1 MKKKSKSFKNF
12 IKDLVFN
19 NPRAD
24 RQAGSM
30 DMMSQIQKCYSTVLK
45 TVDSRIRDTESI
57 TA

>member
-30 DMMSQIQKCYSTVLK
+30 DSDVP
-45 TVDSRIRDTESI
+45 DTEMLYDRSKDS
-57 TA
+57 

>member
-30 DMMSQIQKCYSTVLK
+30 DNDVPDLAFVSFHNCIM
-45 TVDSRIRDTESI
+45 
-57 TA
+57 